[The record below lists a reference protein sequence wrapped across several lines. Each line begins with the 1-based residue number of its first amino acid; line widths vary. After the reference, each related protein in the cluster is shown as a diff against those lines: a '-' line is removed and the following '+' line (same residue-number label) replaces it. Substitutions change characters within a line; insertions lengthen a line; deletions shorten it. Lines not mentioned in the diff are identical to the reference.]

1 MSKDEIV
8 AAIASHVNQLK
19 YLTEQYFAV
28 VLDSTDGVDL
38 SELRERRLISVRS
51 YNSLKRAYID
61 TIGDMR
67 QHLKDDHLKGI
78 RNLGKR
84 SILECEEIIAK
95 IDRGE
100 IKL

>member
-8 AAIASHVNQLK
+8 AAIASHVYQLK

-100 IKL
+100 IKI

>member
-8 AAIASHVNQLK
+8 AAIASHVYQLK

-38 SELRERRLISVRS
+38 SELRERRIISVRS
-51 YNSLKRAYID
+51 YNSLKRAYIN

-100 IKL
+100 IKI

>member
-8 AAIASHVNQLK
+8 AAIASHVYQLK

-38 SELRERRLISVRS
+38 SELRERRIISVRS
-51 YNSLKRAYID
+51 YNSLKRACID

-100 IKL
+100 IKI

>member
-8 AAIASHVNQLK
+8 AAIASHVYQLK
-19 YLTEQYFAV
+19 CLTEQYFAV
-28 VLDSTDGVDL
+28 VPDSADDADL

-61 TIGDMR
+61 TIGEMR
-67 QHLKDDHLKGI
+67 QHLENDHLKGI
-78 RNLGKR
+78 KNLGKR